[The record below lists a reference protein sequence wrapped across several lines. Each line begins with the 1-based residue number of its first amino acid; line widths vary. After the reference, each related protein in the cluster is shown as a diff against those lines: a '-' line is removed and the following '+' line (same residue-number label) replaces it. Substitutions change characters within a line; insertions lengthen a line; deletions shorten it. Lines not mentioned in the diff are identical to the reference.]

1 MIWSSINSGG
11 GGMTKKFDPHVG
23 SDWIDMILI
32 TLGVVISLIV
42 VISTAWAVIVSI
54 SGAQPT
60 ASNVPDSSVSYRG
73 LDEFA
78 DDDARLAYAASL
90 LDQRLYRAA
99 EAFLSE
105 FLATVETDSR
115 LSAAIRY
122 DRGLAYLYLM
132 EYNEAI
138 SDFSAVTAQADYPD
152 AYYNLGNALVGL
164 HRYEEALEAYGV
176 AIELEE
182 KPEYVEVRDAVLA
195 LLD

>member
-1 MIWSSINSGG
+1 
-11 GGMTKKFDPHVG
+11 MTKKYDPHA
-23 SDWIDMILI
+23 DPDRIDTILI
-32 TLGVVISLIV
+32 TLGMVISLIV
-42 VISTAWAVIVSI
+42 VISTTWAIIAYIFGV
-54 SGAQPT
+54 QPT
-60 ASNVPDSSVSYRG
+60 VPDAPDSSVTYRG
-73 LDEFA
+73 TDEFA
-78 DDDARLAYAASL
+78 DDDARLDYAASL

-164 HRYEEALEAYGV
+164 HRYEEALEAYGA

>member
-1 MIWSSINSGG
+1 
-11 GGMTKKFDPHVG
+11 MTRKFKPHADSNRV
-23 SDWIDMILI
+23 DMILI
-32 TLGVVISLIV
+32 TLGVVISIIV
-42 VISTAWAVIVSI
+42 AISTAWAIIVYI
-54 SGAQPT
+54 SGTQPT
-60 ASNVPDSSVSYRG
+60 ASNVPDSSVAYRG
-73 LDEFA
+73 LDEFT

-105 FLATVETDSR
+105 FLMTVETDSR

-122 DRGLAYLYLM
+122 NRGLAYLYLM
-132 EYNEAI
+132 EYDEAI
-138 SDFSAVTAQADYPD
+138 SDFSAVTVQADYPD

-164 HRYEEALEAYGV
+164 QCYEEALEAYES
-176 AIELEE
+176 AIELEK